1 MLLCPAADVR
11 FQMKQTEAVTD
22 MKTDAQS
29 TKKIRLMLVEDHILM
44 RMGLVSAT
52 RIEPDMVVVAE
63 VDDGRKAVENFRKH
77 KPDVVLLDLRL
88 PGMDGIQVIKALR
101 AEAPNVRIIML
112 SSYGGGDDVTRAI
125 QAGAS
130 GYVLKN
136 MPLQQVLEAVRVVH
150 LGGQYIPRDISSR
163 MSQRMHCDMS
173 PREIEVLRLIAQGRS
188 NKEIGA
194 ELGIVEGTVKAHV
207 TNIFG
212 KLGAAD
218 RTQAITIAMKRQILQ
233 LE

>member
-1 MLLCPAADVR
+1 
-11 FQMKQTEAVTD
+11 
-22 MKTDAQS
+22 
-29 TKKIRLMLVEDHILM
+29 MLVEDHILM
-44 RMGLVSAT
+44 RMGLISAT
-52 RIEPDMVVVAE
+52 RVEPDMIVVAE
-63 VDDGRKAVENFRKH
+63 VDDGRKAVEGFRRH
-77 KPDVVLLDLRL
+77 KPDVVLVDLRL
-88 PGMDGIQVIKALR
+88 PGMDGIQVTKVLR
-101 AEAPNVRIIML
+101 EEAPDVRIVIL

-150 LGGQYIPRDISSR
+150 LGGQYIPREIASR
-163 MSQRMHCDMS
+163 MSQRIHSEMS

-188 NKEIGA
+188 NKEIA
-194 ELGIVEGTVKAHV
+194 SELGIVEGTVKAHL

-233 LE
+233 LD

>member
-1 MLLCPAADVR
+1 
-11 FQMKQTEAVTD
+11 MKAET
-22 MKTDAQS
+22 QS
-29 TKKIRLMLVEDHILM
+29 TKQIRLMLVEDHILM

-63 VDDGRKAVENFRKH
+63 VDDGFKVLESFRKH
-77 KPDVVLLDLRL
+77 KPDLILLDLRL

-101 AEAPNVRIIML
+101 QEAPEVRIIVL

-130 GYVLKN
+130 GYLLKS

-150 LGGQYIPRDISSR
+150 LGGQYIPREIASR
-163 MSQRMHCDMS
+163 MSQRLHSDMS
-173 PREIEVLRLIAQGRS
+173 AREIEVLRLIAQGRS
-188 NKEIGA
+188 NKEIA
-194 ELGIVEGTVKAHV
+194 SELGIVEGTVKAHV
-207 TNIFG
+207 TNIFA

>member
-1 MLLCPAADVR
+1 
-11 FQMKQTEAVTD
+11 MKSES
-22 MKTDAQS
+22 KS
-29 TKKIRLMLVEDHILM
+29 SRKIRLMLVEDHILM

-52 RIEPDMVVVAE
+52 RIEPDMEVVAE
-63 VDDGRKAVENFRKH
+63 VDDGRKAVESFRKH
-77 KPDVVLLDLRL
+77 RPDVVLVDLRL

-101 AEAPNVRIIML
+101 QEVDEVRIVIL

-136 MPLQQVLEAVRVVH
+136 MPLNQVLEAVRVVH
-150 LGGQYIPRDISSR
+150 LGGQYIPREIASR
-163 MSQRMHCDMS
+163 MSQRLHSEMS

-188 NKEIGA
+188 NKEIA
-194 ELGIVEGTVKAHV
+194 SDLGIVEGTVKAHV
-207 TNIFG
+207 TNIFS